1 MGSNDAVE
9 VASYMGRN
17 STANVLLRFRQDE
30 KTVEREMRGGTPN
43 LGDVRH
49 VDFKKVAARPRNS
62 LSDSG
67 RILSMKNLE

>member
-1 MGSNDAVE
+1 MESNDAVE

-49 VDFKKVAARPRNS
+49 VDFKKVATRSREQFIRFWKDFINEES
-62 LSDSG
+62 
-67 RILSMKNLE
+67 